1 MSAYKIAMA
10 GSNKV
15 YNRKAEILNQLRLYV
30 KHEKGTEIVT
40 LIFISKLTDL
50 VIISYDGG
58 NNFRVAENDEILKFF
73 KKVLDI
79 ETLDDLYKY
88 LIKVFDKMCGYTVGA
103 MLYEVEL

>member
-1 MSAYKIAMA
+1 MA

-15 YNRKAEILNQLRLYV
+15 YNRKPEILKRLRLYV
-30 KHEKGTEIVT
+30 KHEKGTEIAT
-40 LIFISKLTDL
+40 LIFINKITNL
-50 VIISYDGG
+50 VVISYGG
-58 NNFRVAENDEILKFF
+58 DNFRVAEKDEILKFF

-79 ETLDDLYKY
+79 ETLDDLHKY

>member
-15 YNRKAEILNQLRLYV
+15 YNRKPEILKQLRLYV

-58 NNFRVAENDEILKFF
+58 NFRVAEKDEILKFF
-73 KKVLDI
+73 K
-79 ETLDDLYKY
+79 
-88 LIKVFDKMCGYTVGA
+88 
-103 MLYEVEL
+103 YEVK